1 MERTEGA
8 IQGIAKK
15 GYVAVD
21 RRDLLKKSGLFG
33 ALAALGEVTLPEKSY
48 GRKRK
53 ADDRPDVLFIAIEDI
68 APLMGC
74 YRHPVVKTPNIDAL
88 AKRGVLFNRAYCQV
102 AVCNPSRASVS
113 TGLRPQT
120 MGVFNNSVDW
130 RQRIPKGMLTLP
142 EFFRDHGYETVI
154 CGKIHHHQRYFTDA
168 TKEAQQRED
177 RMWQK
182 KLRSP
187 SKRAALPP
195 ISPKAE
201 RPTWLKEDD
210 YIARSLKWGPTG
222 LTDTEQRD
230 GAIAKAVAA
239 ELMAKHDKPLYMAVG
254 FHAPHYELR
263 APDKYFQMYPPD
275 NIVLAKNPE
284 NDLADVPHEY
294 STFNTT
300 DDKWLSEPEKR
311 QVIAAYYACIS
322 YIDTCVGIVM
332 DALKDTGRENNT
344 IICLWGDHG
353 MHLGEHFLWRKYTLF
368 ENAARVPFII
378 VAPGTAKAGS
388 LCNRPVELIDIYPTL
403 ADLCGLKIPKG
414 LDGISM
420 KSLLRDPSRPWKRAA
435 FTSQSAKNHS
445 LRTQRWRYTE
455 WGGPE
460 NAELY
465 DHENDPGEFKN
476 ITKDPEHSAIVAELS
491 RLLNTNRRE

>member
-1 MERTEGA
+1 M
-8 IQGIAKK
+8 
-15 GYVAVD
+15 D
-21 RRDLLKKSGLFG
+21 RRDFLKKSGL
-33 ALAALGEVTLPEKSY
+33 LAAVAAAGEVTLPDKSY
-48 GRKRK
+48 GRERK
-53 ADDRPDVLFIAIEDI
+53 ADERPDVLFIAIEDI
-68 APLMGC
+68 APLMSC
-74 YRHPVVKTPNIDAL
+74 YGHPVVKTPNIDAL

-120 MGVFNNSVDW
+120 TGVYNNSVDW
-130 RQRIPKGMLTLP
+130 RRRIPDGLLALP

-168 TKEAQQRED
+168 TEEAQQRED
-177 RMWQK
+177 RMWHK
-182 KLRSP
+182 KLRAP

-195 ISPKAE
+195 ISPRAE
-201 RPTWLKEDD
+201 RPAWLKEDD

-239 ELMAKHDKPLYMAVG
+239 ELKAKHDKPLYMAVG

-275 NIVLAKNPE
+275 KIILPQNRA

-322 YIDTCVGIVM
+322 YVDTCVGIVM
-332 DALKDTGRENNT
+332 DTLKDTGRENST

-403 ADLCGLKIPKG
+403 ADLCGLKVPKG
-414 LDGISM
+414 LDAISM

-435 FTSQSAKNHS
+435 FTSQSARNHS

-476 ITKDPEHSAIVAELS
+476 LAKDPKQSAIAAELS